1 MISAALLGD
10 PLELKE
16 DSMIS
21 AALLGDPRELK
32 EDSGIGR
39 GFAIKSKETQ

>member
-21 AALLGDPRELK
+21 AALLENPKGTRGLPRLC
-32 EDSGIGR
+32 
-39 GFAIKSKETQ
+39 

>member
-1 MISAALLGD
+1 MIFAALLGD